1 MTLLL
6 PWPNSK
12 AVPPNLP
19 GASVGLID
27 WILSE
32 PVATCWEERVAEV
45 GRRVKLARTN
55 LTSLLYQGEEEAR
68 VLGVLEVQQEARLI
82 ERLWEGVGQPLPGDT
97 IEEGE
102 GAAQIMARVV
112 TGLEDYRSRVEQ
124 VDIDSPVGGMVAR
137 ETFRTGLE
145 HFLEPWLVKGEQES
159 RQVIG
164 RPNSFAEA
172 RDTERVCVA
181 YAKEVRKI
189 NKVVTRLDEVTQ
201 SLTSNKASA
210 EQQLEEQKG
219 RFRKVAGVAAGRVQ
233 GMRDLLIR
241 WSQLGKSE
249 DQDFQPLTQFLRCY
263 SLYFHPSRGAISCAK
278 LV

>member
-1 MTLLL
+1 MALLL

-12 AVPPNLP
+12 AEPPNLP

-45 GRRVKLARTN
+45 GRRVKLARAN
-55 LTSLLYQGEEEAR
+55 LNGLLYQGEEEAR
-68 VLGVLEVQQEARLI
+68 VVGVLEVQQEARMI
-82 ERLWEGVGQPLPGDT
+82 ERLWEGVGEPVNTTG
-97 IEEGE
+97 EGE
-102 GAAQIMARVV
+102 GAAQMMARVV
-112 TGLEDYRSRVEQ
+112 TGLEDYRSRVVK
-124 VDIDSPVGGMVAR
+124 VDMDSPVDGMVAR

-145 HFLEPWLVKGEQES
+145 HLLEPWLVKGEEES
-159 RQVIG
+159 RKAIG

-172 RDTERVCVA
+172 RDTEKVCVA

-189 NKVVTRLDEVTQ
+189 NKVVNRLDEVAE
-201 SLTSNKASA
+201 SLTSNKATA
-210 EQQLEEQKG
+210 EQRLEEQKG

-241 WSQLGKSE
+241 WSQLGKSD

-263 SLYFHPSRGAISCAK
+263 SLYFHPSRGAISCAR
-278 LV
+278 LG